1 MGNTDAETISAALEE
16 FWRYLCKEI
25 TREMRER
32 GDRYELEK
40 FDEKCFLFSVKPQP
54 DGQQLP
60 VGFLGCPESDVNW
73 WQISGNA

>member
-1 MGNTDAETISAALEE
+1 
-16 FWRYLCKEI
+16 
-25 TREMRER
+25 MRER